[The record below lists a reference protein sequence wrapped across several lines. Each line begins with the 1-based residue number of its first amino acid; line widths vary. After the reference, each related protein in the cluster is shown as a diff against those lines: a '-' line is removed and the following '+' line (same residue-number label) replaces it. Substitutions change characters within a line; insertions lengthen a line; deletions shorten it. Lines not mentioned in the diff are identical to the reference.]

1 MGVGIGMVA
10 IGHPCG
16 DCCYSSGGGGGG
28 DLLLL
33 QVVGVPAPVVCPLPV
48 VWFLRCTVQNPGC
61 QADDSDTLDSLPMP
75 WVVGF
80 F

>member
-48 VWFLRCTVQNPGC
+48 VWFLRFGAVP
-61 QADDSDTLDSLPMP
+61 PMYSAEP
-75 WVVGF
+75 RLSGR
-80 F
+80 